1 MHFDATL
8 PLVSILT
15 RYLQTSHQKNME
27 LEDDERRR
35 EKRAQMAATAQARQA
50 ARDPLNSAN
59 TQSTGA
65 MDALLDKLRAAGPS
79 SRDKREARRRARLR
93 QNGAVRAASIT
104 KTPEIDG
111 EQKSD
116 DPAAGDG
123 EQPASPDITV
133 TSAEKFDRQNEEE
146 DSLTNRTQEMLMRL
160 RGDSETPST
169 SAAMGKGSL
178 RDKRKERRRR
188 NGSNVSVS
196 STASG
201 SGSLASLMS
210 SPPVPP
216 LPTGAGG
223 LGITGAAVLD
233 GDDAGA
239 RAKNALMA
247 MRRGSDT
254 GSETPGQ
261 GRTPVVVV
269 ENGDGDGSA
278 GTPATII
285 SPPSPEP
292 VRGEDIN
299 SPPAP

>member
-1 MHFDATL
+1 MHFNATL
-8 PLVSILT
+8 LLVSILT
-15 RYLQTSHQKNME
+15 YLQTSHQKNME
-27 LEDDERRR
+27 LEDEERRR
-35 EKRAQMAATAQARQA
+35 EKRAQMTATAQARQA
-50 ARDPLNSAN
+50 ARDPLNSTN

-116 DPAAGDG
+116 DPAT

-201 SGSLASLMS
+201 SGSLTSLMS

-223 LGITGAAVLD
+223 LGISGTPVLD

-239 RAKNALMA
+239 RAKSALMA
-247 MRRGSDT
+247 MRRGSDV

-261 GRTPVVVV
+261 GRSPVVVV
-269 ENGDGDGSA
+269 ESEDSGGSV